1 MSSALAIA
9 GVTAV
14 LKDLIDNGLIDQMI
28 PVLGAQFKTTAVP
41 PDTITISSDQAPQ
54 LNLFMWQATPN
65 AAWRNTGYPS
75 RDSKG
80 NRISN
85 PPLALDLHYL
95 LSAYGTTDLQSEVLL
110 GYAMQLLHETPV
122 LPRDAIRKALNPPG
136 TPVDPA
142 LLPPIY
148 QALRASDLADQF
160 EQIKITQ
167 SPMNTEDTWKL
178 WTALQAHYRPTASYT
193 VTVVLIESTATA
205 RAALPVL
212 TRGGTDPVTKRERG
226 VLVQTGLVAPFAEIE
241 SITLP
246 KKQIA
251 ANYNDTLTLNGHD
264 LDGSNL
270 TLLLSNPQQ
279 DVSRSI
285 TGAANASATSVDFQ
299 LPPDPVNLPAGNY
312 LLSLQLDKSGTT
324 VTTNTVPLAIAP
336 GMSVI
341 PASVNLDA
349 QGNATITVTCTPD
362 VRSTQDVSLILGDVQ
377 VAATPFADH
386 TSTPS
391 FVFAGIPT
399 GTYWVRLRV
408 DGIDSNLIDRS
419 QSPPVFFASQQIEI
433 KP

>member
-14 LKDLIDNGLIDQMI
+14 LKDLLDNGLIDQVI

-41 PDTITISSDQAPQ
+41 PDTITIGTDQAPQ

-65 AAWRNTGYPS
+65 AAWRNMGYPS

-80 NRISN
+80 NRIAN

-95 LSAYGTTDLQSEVLL
+95 LSAYGSTDLQSEVLL

-193 VTVVLIESTATA
+193 VTVVLIQSTATA

-212 TRGGTDPVTKRERG
+212 TRGGIDPATQRERG

-241 SITLP
+241 SIELP
-246 KKQIA
+246 HKQIA
-251 ANYNDTLTLNGHD
+251 ANPGDTLTLHGHD

-270 TLLLSNPQQ
+270 RLLLSNPLQ
-279 DVSRSI
+279 DVNYTL
-285 TGAANASATSVDFQ
+285 TGAANASASSVDFT
-299 LPPDPVNLPAGNY
+299 LAPDPANLPAGNY
-312 LLSLQLDKSGTT
+312 LVTLQLDKGGNT
-324 VTTNTVPLAIAP
+324 VFTNTVPLAIAP
-336 GMSVI
+336 SLTVI
-341 PASVNLDA
+341 PAIVHLDVD
-349 QGNATITVTCTPD
+349 GNATVNVTCSPE
-362 VRSTQDVSLILGDVQ
+362 VRPTQDVTLILGDIQ
-377 VAATPFADH
+377 TAATPF
-386 TSTPS
+386 TVQTPTPS
-391 FVFAGIPT
+391 FLFAGIAT
-399 GTYWVRLRV
+399 GKYWVRLRV
-408 DGIDSNLIDRS
+408 DGIDSNLIDRDK
-419 QSPPVFFASQQIEI
+419 SPPAFIATQQLEI
-433 KP
+433 QP